1 MPTDRNS
8 ITHLDKRQIKNI
20 FRSICIKKKRIQNEE
35 VSIEAIVGLDVF
47 VSVKLSLILFC
58 VEDEKPSE

>member
-47 VSVKLSLILFC
+47 VFVKLSLILFC